1 MNGRL
6 MLQIILCGFLLLTT
20 SSFTDSHAAESGEF
34 KGAMIAN
41 GTRTPFSFGNDRQV
55 FTFKL
60 FGHVNLQTSLSKKKD
75 YWAECVGLADST
87 TGLTGRCV
95 WKDLDGPERQTAAGE
110 HGCRYHC
117 WRQRAPCRNQRRAVV
132 QLVVGHH
139 PDGVRRSFERDRPYK
154 ESDWQLPGTLNN
166 EWLGNRNNSF
176 HFSMVPRRHLCG

>member
-95 WKDLDGPERQTAAGE
+95 WKDLDGPEIYLTIQSDKLQQGSTVTGTIIGGSGHLAGISGE
-110 HGCRYHC
+110 LSFN
-117 WRQRAPCRNQRRAVV
+117 WSSVITQMES
-132 QLVVGHH
+132 
-139 PDGVRRSFERDRPYK
+139 DGVLSVTGHTKNLIGSYR
-154 ESDWQLPGTLNN
+154 
-166 EWLGNRNNSF
+166 
-176 HFSMVPRRHLCG
+176 VP